1 MSGCLGVPSV
11 SLWRHADQIP
21 RWDHLGSAASRSSIC
36 LAKSWNGITV
46 GGVVKN
52 SPKDTPIELWGS
64 PIPSGCYNPASRSLV
79 HSFILLRRHPRSNV
93 KKIRPC
99 ERAPEGAEEQPLR
112 WTDEGRRS
120 SGVTD
125 DVITAR
131 MREHKEDSG
140 DGRIVDLHRVGKRLQ
155 GVCNDCLHKA
165 VPRLHMN
172 AHLSYGLNTRCMR
185 MGERIVNQPAPH

>member
-1 MSGCLGVPSV
+1 MSGCCLGVPSV
-11 SLWRHADQIP
+11 SLWRHGDQIP

-64 PIPSGCYNPASRSLV
+64 PDSVWLLQSRQSVARSFV
-79 HSFILLRRHPRSNV
+79 HSPSASPKVEREEDPTVRALRRRGRRNN
-93 KKIRPC
+93 RC
-99 ERAPEGAEEQPLR
+99 LG
-112 WTDEGRRS
+112 WTDGRTDADGRRS

-131 MREHKEDSG
+131 MREHKEDSAR
-140 DGRIVDLHRVGKRLQ
+140 GRDVRWVVQGGKTSAKSFTKQ
-155 GVCNDCLHKA
+155 NPG
-165 VPRLHMN
+165 
-172 AHLSYGLNTRCMR
+172 Y
-185 MGERIVNQPAPH
+185 I